1 MRFFFAVFS
10 VLLYSA
16 ASANTYIDSI
26 GVENENGNQVILHKV
41 ESKETYYS
49 IGRIYNIS
57 PQIIQKANNAIAL
70 HIGTVLKVP
79 TLRPYSSA
87 KINVPQ
93 VSTGRKD
100 SETDIIEYKVGPK
113 EYLYSIA
120 KRFNTTIEEIKEL
133 NNLKSN
139 NLKIGQLIKVRQGKH
154 SDPLIPV
161 EKPVVVI
168 QPDTNASNSDGEEE
182 DKLVIKPGRL
192 GVTEKSEKGVA
203 VWIAD
208 ENLDGSK
215 MLALHRFAPIGTV
228 VKVTNPMTGRVTFV
242 KVVGKFTEN
251 QTTKDVIIVLTKGT
265 ADLLGALDKRFLV
278 TIDYGMPNE

>member
-1 MRFFFAVFS
+1 MRFFFAVVS
-10 VLLYSA
+10 ILISSA
-16 ASANTYIDSI
+16 TFANTYIDSI
-26 GVENENGNQVILHKV
+26 GVENQNGNQVILHRV

-49 IGRIYNIS
+49 VGRLYNIS
-57 PQIIQKANNAIAL
+57 AKIIQKANNSISL
-70 HIGTVLKVP
+70 HIGTILKVP
-79 TLRPYSSA
+79 TMKPY
-87 KINVPQ
+87 N
-93 VSTGRKD
+93 STLVKLPAAGTTPTN
-100 SETDIIEYKVGPK
+100 EATDIIEYKVGPK

-139 NLKIGQLIKVRQGKH
+139 NLKIGQLLKIRQGKH
-154 SDPLIPV
+154 SYPIVPI

-168 QPDTNASNSDGEEE
+168 QPDTNSSNTE
-182 DKLVIKPGRL
+182 DKENDKTVIKTGRL
-192 GVTEKSEKGVA
+192 GVTEKSEKGIA

-215 MLALHRFAPIGTV
+215 MLALHRFAPVGTV
-228 VKVTNPMTGRVTFV
+228 VKVTNPMTDRVTFV